1 MITLK
6 SPAFTDID
14 LERSTDFADGLIIAH
29 PDLQLVEVA
38 YSWCTPDQARSLV
51 DALRHIRQH
60 PYRGED
66 REVSMVVA
74 GLSLESCCDVGFLYL
89 DDVAF
94 TPQQAEW
101 LETEAMRAVLATER
115 A

>member
-1 MITLK
+1 MITLEG
-6 SPAFTDID
+6 PAVTDID
-14 LERSTDFADGLIIAH
+14 LDRSTAYADGLIIAH

-38 YSWCTPDQARSLV
+38 YAWCTPDQGRSLV

-66 REVSMVVA
+66 REVSIVVA
-74 GLSLESCCDVGFLYL
+74 GLSLESSCDQGFLYL

-94 TPQQAEW
+94 TPQQTEW
-101 LETEAMRAVLATER
+101 LETEVMRAVLAAER
-115 A
+115 D